1 MYQPYQYQPP
11 MPYQTPSWRGNELQ
25 FVNGIESARM
35 YQLNPNS
42 KAVLMDRELPR
53 FYLVE
58 SDASGQKAVTAYDFK
73 AAEEPKPEFVTRDE
87 FDTLRSANESVVR
100 QIGAIAARLEEL
112 SKLDEPN
119 AGKAAGG
126 NALEPRA
133 NHAKPVGQAD

>member
-58 SDASGQKAVTAYDFK
+58 SDASGQKTVTAYDFK
-73 AAEEPKPEFVTRDE
+73 AAEEPRPEFVTRDE

>member
-1 MYQPYQYQPP
+1 

>member
-133 NHAKPVGQAD
+133 NHAKPVGQDD